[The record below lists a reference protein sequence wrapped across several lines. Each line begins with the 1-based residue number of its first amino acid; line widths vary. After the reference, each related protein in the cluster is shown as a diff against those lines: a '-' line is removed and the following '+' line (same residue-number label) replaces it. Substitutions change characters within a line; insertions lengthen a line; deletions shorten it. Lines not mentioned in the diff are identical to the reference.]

1 MSSPVPLLRP
11 PVPGNR
17 NNTSSPRTPKLTL
30 GIPPSPNVKP
40 VNGTGVSA
48 TPPTLAIPTSLDAS
62 QPQQPAS
69 RPAPPQ
75 LRLATPM
82 GSSQNVSKPPTLM
95 PNGRPAPPPLSTNL
109 SVSTGQLDAKGSG
122 PASANSQY
130 SALSFAMGLR
140 QSSGGN
146 SDPSSAISSVVSDAT
161 SQTDRENGINALLP
175 DLDKLSLEK
184 GRPLDVDD
192 LDDEGWHAA
201 SEQKKIVEL
210 GSLGEGAG
218 GAVTRCKLKEGKTV
232 FALKIITTDPNPD
245 VKKQIVRELNFNKDC
260 ASDHICRYYGAFM
273 DKSTGT
279 ISIAMEFCEG
289 GSLDSIYREVKKLG
303 GRTGEKVLG
312 KVAEGVLNGL
322 TYLHSRKII
331 HRDIKPSN
339 ILLCRDGQVKLCDF
353 GVSGEFGTKGDANT
367 FIGTSY
373 YMAPERITGQSYTI
387 TSDVW
392 SLGVTLLEVAQHRF
406 PFPADGTE
414 MQPRAGLIDL
424 LTYIVRQPIPKLKDE
439 PDNNIR
445 WSDNFKYFIE
455 CCLEK
460 EPPRRATPWRMLD
473 HPWMQDMR
481 NKKVNMANFVKQVW
495 DWKD

>member
-1 MSSPVPLLRP
+1 MSQNASGLPPLQIP
-11 PVPGNR
+11 PRQQP
-17 NNTSSPRTPKLTL
+17 PKL
-30 GIPPSPNVKP
+30 S
-40 VNGTGVSA
+40 
-48 TPPTLAIPTSLDAS
+48 
-62 QPQQPAS
+62 
-69 RPAPPQ
+69 
-75 LRLATPM
+75 LATPM
-82 GSSQNVSKPPTLM
+82 GNVHTPQENNTQAKRRL
-95 PNGRPAPPPLSTNL
+95 PPLQMPGTGLSASAGGSSDDSAHSRTNSFGQSTTHGG
-109 SVSTGQLDAKGSG
+109 SVSTTS
-122 PASANSQY
+122 SY
-130 SALSFAMGLR
+130 SALNFADILR
-140 QSSGGN
+140 NPNDPGSAAGSLYSGG
-146 SDPSSAISSVVSDAT
+146 SAHSGGVGMERDDSM
-161 SQTDRENGINALLP
+161 QGILP
-175 DLDKLSLEK
+175 DLAKLEIEK
-184 GRPLDVDD
+184 RRPLDVED
-192 LDDEGWHAA
+192 LDDAGWKVASKEGR
-201 SEQKKIVEL
+201 IVEL

-218 GAVTRCKLKEGKTV
+218 GAVTRCILKGGKTV

-245 VKKQIVRELNFNKDC
+245 VKKQIVRELSFNKSC
-260 ASDHICRYYGAFM
+260 ASTHICQYYGAYM
-273 DKSTGT
+273 DDTQGSIG
-279 ISIAMEFCEG
+279 ISMEFCEG

-322 TYLHSRKII
+322 TYLHGHRII

-339 ILLCRDGQVKLCDF
+339 ILLTRTGDVKLCDF

-439 PDNNIR
+439 PSEGIK
-445 WSDNFKYFIE
+445 WSENFKYFIE

-460 EPPRRATPWRMLD
+460 QADRRATPWRMLE
-473 HPWMQDMR
+473 HPWMKEMKGKR
-481 NKKVNMANFVKQVW
+481 VNMVQFLKTVW
-495 DWKD
+495 DWQD